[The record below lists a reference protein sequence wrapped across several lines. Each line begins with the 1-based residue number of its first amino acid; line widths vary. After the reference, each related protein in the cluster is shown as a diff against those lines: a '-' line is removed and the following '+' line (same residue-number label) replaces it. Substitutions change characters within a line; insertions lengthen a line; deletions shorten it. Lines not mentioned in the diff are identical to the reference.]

1 MWCLPCKH
9 FPHFRKLPRSI
20 CYIIIKI
27 NNIMEIAYITELNS
41 ENLEI
46 LKKRYTLIDVYAGLV
61 WTV

>member
-1 MWCLPCKH
+1 
-9 FPHFRKLPRSI
+9 
-20 CYIIIKI
+20 
-27 NNIMEIAYITELNS
+27 MEIAYITELNS